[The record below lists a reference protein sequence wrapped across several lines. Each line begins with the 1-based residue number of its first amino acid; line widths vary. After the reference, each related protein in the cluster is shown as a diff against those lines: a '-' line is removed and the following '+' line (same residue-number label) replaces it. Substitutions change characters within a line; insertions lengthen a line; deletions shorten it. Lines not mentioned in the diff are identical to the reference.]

1 MIKTPLSTMIG
12 GAFWTP
18 SATILGGTSK
28 TFDQLIK
35 SLFSNNEQGFAYDPN
50 DLTTMFQDAAGTIPV
65 TGAGQPVGLIRD
77 KSGRNNHAFQTNSAS
92 RPILRKNAAT
102 SAYYL
107 EFDGLDDFYATNSI
121 NLTTTNKVALLTA
134 ARKVRESVQFE
145 CLLNFGAG
153 ATNGLFA
160 LMLSSA
166 FTSSSFENRGTL
178 TRYAVSAPYAAP
190 KSQVLTGIGDLQ
202 GNKTILRTSG
212 LQTVVDTSLGGGNY
226 SNSQLFI
233 GRRDGASQSARLDM
247 YGLIGVSRLTTD
259 NETAAIEK
267 ELAKRI
273 GVTLNV

>member
-1 MIKTPLSTMIG
+1 MIKTPLSTVLG

-18 SATILGGTSK
+18 GCTVVGSTPNLDRQIAK
-28 TFDQLIK
+28 
-35 SLFSNNEQGFAYDPN
+35 LFSNGEQGFYYDPN
-50 DLTTMFQDAAGTIPV
+50 DLNTMFQDAAGAIPV
-65 TGAGQPVGLIRD
+65 TDVGQPVGLIRD

-92 RPILRKNAAT
+92 RPILRKNAVT
-102 SAYYL
+102 GAYYL
-107 EFDGLDDFYATNSI
+107 EFDGLDDFYVTNSI
-121 NLTTTNKVALLTA
+121 NFTTTNKVALLTA

-145 CLLNFGAG
+145 CLLNFGAS
-153 ATNGLFA
+153 ATNGSFA

-178 TRYAVSAPYAAP
+178 ARYAVSAPYTAP

-202 GNKTILRTSG
+202 ENKTILRTSG
-212 LQTVVDTSLGGGNY
+212 LQTAVDTSLGSGNY

-259 NETAAIEK
+259 NEIAAIEK